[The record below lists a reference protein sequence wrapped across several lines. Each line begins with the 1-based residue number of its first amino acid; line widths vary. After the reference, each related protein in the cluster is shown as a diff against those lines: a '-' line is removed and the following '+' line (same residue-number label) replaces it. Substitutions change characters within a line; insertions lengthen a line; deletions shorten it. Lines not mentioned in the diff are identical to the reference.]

1 MSLVPTTGPL
11 LWALAADFDAGLRA
25 VLKSVSRRACKT
37 LQLMAEAGDAQS
49 QFAIGMM
56 FEGGYVAPPDLQK
69 AVEQG

>member
-1 MSLVPTTGPL
+1 
-11 LWALAADFDAGLRA
+11 
-25 VLKSVSRRACKT
+25 
-37 LQLMAEAGDAQS
+37 MAEAGDAQS